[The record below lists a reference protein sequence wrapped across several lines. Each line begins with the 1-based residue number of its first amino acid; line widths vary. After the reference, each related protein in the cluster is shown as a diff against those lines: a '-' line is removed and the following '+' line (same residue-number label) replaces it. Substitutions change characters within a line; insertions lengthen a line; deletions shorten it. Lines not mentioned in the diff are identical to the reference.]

1 MPMEKE
7 ELFGTNE
14 DGSKNEEYCMYCFK
28 EGKFT
33 LDLDLE
39 QFTEKMVE
47 ISQKELG
54 LDEQKAREMAEKT
67 LPTLKRWKIN

>member
-14 DGSKNEEYCMYCFK
+14 DGSKNQEYCVYCFK
-28 EGKFT
+28 DGKFM
-33 LDLDLE
+33 LDLNLKE
-39 QFTEKMVE
+39 FTEKMIE
-47 ISQKELG
+47 ISQKELA

-67 LPTLKRWKIN
+67 LPTLKRWK